1 MRNAFFALAAAA
13 VLSLNAFAGELAYH
27 FEGGSELKVRA
38 VAEQQAWKVY
48 DRGQDQLIVV
58 AAVVNGKLVVEEFKA
73 PFTPEPNPQPNP
85 KPDPQPNPQPG
96 PKTVLWIE
104 ETSDRTPSQAAAVI
118 DAQIRAALQAA
129 KWSLRV
135 VDKDVVDETG
145 KPPADLA
152 PYIESAKAAGLP
164 RVFILQDVRE
174 LYAGAAP
181 SSVSSFLDL
190 LRRYGLPVGGPAEQ
204 TEQSGAPA
212 GSRQEA
218 SPENENATEHEEQT
232 QPMSACPTGQCPV
245 PTAPVR
251 QWRLFR

>member
-58 AAVVNGKLVVEEFKA
+58 AAVVNGKLVVEEFNA

-152 PYIESAKAAGLP
+152 RYIESAKAAGLP
-164 RVFILQDVRE
+164 RVFILQNGRE
-174 LYAGAAP
+174 LFAGAAP
-181 SSVSSFLDL
+181 PDRSSFASL
-190 LRRYGLPVGGPAEQ
+190 LSKFGLVVGDSERDAE
-204 TEQSGAPA
+204 APRP
-212 GSRQEA
+212 GQQEEKK
-218 SPENENATEHEEQT
+218 PENANSQ
-232 QPMSACPTGQCPV
+232 SACETGSCPV
-245 PTAPVR
+245 QTVPTYR
-251 QWRLFR
+251 WRFLR